1 MRYAAFLLLLSLAA
15 CATLSEDQCRNADW
29 QEIGR
34 QDGANGRTPDFIDK
48 HAKACNQYG
57 VAPVRAEWEKGRQQG
72 LPLYCRPARAWEEG
86 ADGHRLSPV
95 CPSEQ
100 LAELE
105 RANFRGLTYHRIG
118 QDIAEAEREISRI
131 NAEIASLPPG
141 DPSIPALISERASLR
156 LEIIML
162 RAERSHYRF

>member
-1 MRYAAFLLLLSLAA
+1 M
-15 CATLSEDQCRNADW
+15 
-29 QEIGR
+29 
-34 QDGANGRTPDFIDK
+34 
-48 HAKACNQYG
+48 
-57 VAPVRAEWEKGRQQG
+57 
-72 LPLYCRPARAWEEG
+72 
-86 ADGHRLSPV
+86 